1 MGGTVRGEFFL
12 TPDASVSAALAKV
25 SQWVTSQTF
34 EAAAINTFLQVA
46 DYYLIAHALAKGYA
60 VVTHEVPANTLKKI
74 KKIKIPNVCIGLNI
88 KCVTPFEMLRVEK
101 ARFVLALKSDS

>member
-1 MGGTVRGEFFL
+1 M
-12 TPDASVSAALAKV
+12 ALNGVARRFMQKGATAV
-25 SQWVTSQTF
+25 DNSRVQAQTF

-74 KKIKIPNVCIGLNI
+74 KIPNVCIGLNI